1 MGWPDSN
8 WSPPDIP
15 RLANKSIKTLLPF
28 ALFTDNSIF
37 NVMIRLALSFFS
49 FLPLFFSGVISK
61 KEQILSLSK
70 KYFPENYTVLKEYDE
85 SSINSLAKGDSL
97 KDYIYSV
104 STIVHEGYHHY
115 QGLHSSYYDT
125 VVRFRIN
132 DTLSFAVKNFK
143 TFPAIEINHIVPL
156 TTRKKIFRYDAYI
169 NTKEKLLVTQ
179 QFGIL
184 GLLEECIAYYHSFG
198 TEIAL
203 FHFFKDRYGW
213 SDPNTWI
220 NYLSN
225 VASDRY
231 AINEFSLFISW
242 YMQYARSKYP
252 EVFRAIIA
260 NTELKNLFTFLRSE
274 NKRLTSLYD
283 ENRVFILQQ
292 LGNSVQ
298 VRDNFIYNVSDHYGK
313 GLYDTETR
321 QTADLLKNPE
331 HRILDQLSG
340 SF

>member
-1 MGWPDSN
+1 
-8 WSPPDIP
+8 
-15 RLANKSIKTLLPF
+15 
-28 ALFTDNSIF
+28 
-37 NVMIRLALSFFS
+37 MIRIVLFLLLSS
-49 FLPLFFSGVISK
+49 TLSFSGVISK

-85 SSINSLAKGDSL
+85 STINNLAQGDSL

-115 QGLHSSYYDT
+115 QGMHSSYYDAE
-125 VVRFRIN
+125 VKFRIN
-132 DTLSFAVKNFK
+132 DTLSFSVKNFK
-143 TFPAIEINHIVPL
+143 TFPSIEINNIVPL
-156 TTRKKIFRYDAYI
+156 ATRKKIFRYNSYI

-213 SDPNTWI
+213 NDPNTWI
-220 NYLSN
+220 TYLSN
-225 VASDRY
+225 VASYRY
-231 AINEFSLFISW
+231 SINEFSLFISW
-242 YMQYARSKYP
+242 YMQYARSKHP
-252 EVFRAIIA
+252 EVFRAIIT
-260 NTELKNLFTFLRSE
+260 NNELKSLFTFLRNE

-283 ENRVFILQQ
+283 ENRAFILKQ

-298 VRDNFIYNVSDHYGK
+298 VRNNFIYNVSDYYGK
-313 GLYDTETR
+313 GLYDNEVRET
-321 QTADLLKNPE
+321 AALLKKPE
-331 HRILDQLSG
+331 HKILDQLIR
-340 SF
+340 